1 MTTIQGS
8 KGVAVTPFLWF
19 NDNAEQAVDF
29 YVGIFPQASVSKVI
43 RYGKAGPG
51 AEGTVMTIAFS
62 LAGQEFTA
70 LNGGPYFTFSGAI
83 SFVVHCNT
91 QDEVDHFWTHLG
103 DGGTVHQCGWVT
115 DRFGITKVGSAV
127 YGVLLRQIPGQLAF
141 TVDTKTLT
149 PLLPL
154 TFTPALAADLVG
166 SFSPED
172 EPTSTLTLNAD
183 GSYTV
188 VVGATADPS
197 CPKAGGSESGTYQ
210 YEPSTGVFTAIAT
223 VDNNGECGLSH
234 PDGIVRV
241 KKVGTT
247 LYYMSKDNG
256 VAFEMKLNRK

>member
-1 MTTIQGS
+1 MRSTLAALMAVAALASPMASASNVDPIFYQSQG
-8 KGVAVTPFLWF
+8 
-19 NDNAEQAVDF
+19 
-29 YVGIFPQASVSKVI
+29 KVLL
-43 RYGKAGPG
+43 P
-51 AEGTVMTIAFS
+51 
-62 LAGQEFTA
+62 
-70 LNGGPYFTFSGAI
+70 
-83 SFVVHCNT
+83 
-91 QDEVDHFWTHLG
+91 HL
-103 DGGTVHQCGWVT
+103 
-115 DRFGITKVGSAV
+115 KVGSAV

-188 VVGATADPS
+188 VVGATDDPS

-210 YEPSTGVFTAIAT
+210 YEPSTGVFTAMAT

-247 LYYMSKDNG
+247 IYYMSKDNG